1 MTFWQFAFK
10 NVTRNARAYFAY
22 FVSSA
27 FSIAIFF
34 SFAVYL
40 FHPKLHMTDVNYSLN
55 ILMTISEVVIV
66 FFSFFFYCIQSGP
79 FKSTK
84 KQFGILTVLGIS
96 QKQLK
101 RLIFIENM
109 LIGALSIFLA
119 FNLEL
124 SFHSSFISYRQ
135 NYTRTWFI
143 FISAYKCYRFNYHHL
158 SWALHSRIIF
168 YTDAHSYEKSRTSF
182 KEGTQ
187 QKKEKHPCSSLF
199 GATCLIC
206 GYALAANPL
215 YFMSLGDIIGLLY
228 AVSSIFV
235 IPSLIAAGTY
245 FFFSQISFYLFVF

>member
-66 FFSFFFYCIQSGP
+66 FFSFFFLLYSIGT
-79 FKSTK
+79 FLKVRK

-96 QKQLK
+96 QKTIK
-101 RLIFIENM
+101 ATHIYRKYVNWCSFYIFW
-109 LIGALSIFLA
+109 
-119 FNLEL
+119 
-124 SFHSSFISYRQ
+124 HSTWSCLFTVLFISYRQ

-182 KEGTQ
+182 KRRNTT
-187 QKKEKHPCSSLF
+187 KKEKHPCSSL
-199 GATCLIC
+199 
-206 GYALAANPL
+206 
-215 YFMSLGDIIGLLY
+215 
-228 AVSSIFV
+228 
-235 IPSLIAAGTY
+235 
-245 FFFSQISFYLFVF
+245 YLVRRV

>member
-119 FNLEL
+119 FNLSCL
-124 SFHSSFISYRQ
+124 FTVLLLVTAKITHVPGLYLYPPTSAIVLTIIIFLGLFILVSSFTPMLIR
-135 NYTRTWFI
+135 TRK
-143 FISAYKCYRFNYHHL
+143 AVRL
-158 SWALHSRIIF
+158 L
-168 YTDAHSYEKSRTSF
+168 

-187 QKKEKHPCSSLF
+187 QKKEKHPCSSL
-199 GATCLIC
+199 
-206 GYALAANPL
+206 
-215 YFMSLGDIIGLLY
+215 
-228 AVSSIFV
+228 
-235 IPSLIAAGTY
+235 
-245 FFFSQISFYLFVF
+245 YLVRRV